1 MAEDA
6 YLVHLKDT
14 VDFRRTILESSRE
27 VIHMMQEYQALMD
40 LRKRRLDMEQAFKEE
55 LREIML
61 LVNKLEK
68 TLPKHSINKL
78 KEVLPGVIEEE
89 KKHMAKPEKKKLS
102 KKKEKP
108 AKEQLREKQLSQI
121 QRLEK
126 ALESVEGKLHKL

>member
-6 YLVHLKDT
+6 YFVHLKDP